1 MVALMIHRIMYG
13 HFRKL
18 PPITVIFASRTTH
31 DQGAELHSLHRVGF
45 YETCQ
50 NPFVTEVARM

>member
-1 MVALMIHRIMYG
+1 MIYRIMYG
-13 HFRKL
+13 HFRKS

-31 DQGAELHSLHRVGF
+31 DQGAELHSMHTVGF